1 MRAGGGG
8 NVQEA
13 GESTMKGNEGTSGVS
28 GRMCSHMV
36 LLTYDGPKS
45 VSHRRVNLP
54 MMAQ

>member
-28 GRMCSHMV
+28 GRLCSHMV

-45 VSHRRVNLP
+45 VIVE
-54 MMAQ
+54 